1 MFMGSAVM
9 TSNRG
14 TKMRNEINLTG
25 EQIEA
30 LFDEAFG
37 AGVNMDE
44 EYGVDVV
51 FSRDTLQQFSL
62 ASGNYNECGRP
73 VARTV
78 GGFETL
84 LLPGAQPRK
93 GDQRRNVHII
103 DFGTVRAVFQ

>member
-1 MFMGSAVM
+1 MGSAVL

-30 LFDEAFG
+30 LFDKAFG

-51 FSRDTLQQFSL
+51 FTRDTLEQFDA
-62 ASGNYNECGRP
+62 ASNGYAECNRP
-73 VARTV
+73 VFGEV
-78 GGFETL
+78 GGLRTML
-84 LLPGAQPRK
+84 LARAQPRK
-93 GDQRRNVHII
+93 GDQRRDVHII
-103 DFGTVRAVFQ
+103 DFGTVRAVYQ

>member
-1 MFMGSAVM
+1 MGSEVL

-14 TKMRNEINLTG
+14 TNMRNEINLTG

-51 FSRDTLQQFSL
+51 FTRDTLEQFDA
-62 ASGNYNECGRP
+62 ASNNYVECNKP
-73 VARTV
+73 VFGKV
-78 GGFETL
+78 GGFRTML
-84 LLPGAQPRK
+84 LASAQPRK
-93 GDQRRNVHII
+93 GDQRRDVHII

>member
-1 MFMGSAVM
+1 MGSAVL

-14 TKMRNEINLTG
+14 STMRKEINLTG

-44 EYGVDVV
+44 AFGVDVV
-51 FSRDTLQQFSL
+51 FTRDTLEQFD
-62 ASGNYNECGRP
+62 SGSNSYAECNKP
-73 VARTV
+73 VFGQV
-78 GGFETL
+78 GGFRTL
-84 LLPGAQPRK
+84 LLARAQPRK
-93 GDQRRNVHII
+93 GDQRRDVQII